1 MLTNS
6 AISVII
12 RIMNRVEFHLTDEE
26 LLRLDKI
33 AAQVAERLAPHHAA
47 VARHKYSRK
56 AAFLRMLEVYEQN
69 QEKTG

>member
-1 MLTNS
+1 MTKPPL
-6 AISVII
+6 SVII

-26 LLRLDKI
+26 LEKLDII

-47 VARHKYSRK
+47 VAKHEYSRK
-56 AAFLRMLEVYEQN
+56 AAFLHIMEVYEQN